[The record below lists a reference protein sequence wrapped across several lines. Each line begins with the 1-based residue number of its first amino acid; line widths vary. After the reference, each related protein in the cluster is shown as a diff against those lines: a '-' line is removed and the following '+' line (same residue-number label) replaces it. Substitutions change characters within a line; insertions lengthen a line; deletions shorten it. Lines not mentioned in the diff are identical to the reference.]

1 MGVVI
6 GIPLAIGL
14 LVLLTIA
21 VYGARQRSVSTGIP
35 PSRRAGPTDE
45 ALEGR
50 TLERYQFWG
59 ALLTVFLAVLF
70 PLLYLREPTKQASAA
85 ESMLAESRSRGHA
98 TFEQFCARC
107 PGVNATGGT
116 VKRFKPPGQPDAKPV
131 DFPAPDLTKI
141 YERHPGERVADVAY
155 TTIQHGRPGTPM
167 PAWGVRYNG
176 PMNDQQITNLVNW
189 LTSIQA
195 DGKPRDQIPF
205 EQGPGATTP
214 GQQQD
219 QGGGQ

>member
-21 VYGARQRSVSTGIP
+21 IYGARQRSVSTGIP
-35 PSRRAGPTDE
+35 PSRRPGPTDE

-70 PLLYLREPTKQASAA
+70 PVLYLREPTKQANAA

-98 TFEQFCARC
+98 TFGQFCARC
-107 PGVNATGGT
+107 HGVNATGGT
-116 VKRFKPPGQPDAKPV
+116 V
-131 DFPAPDLTKI
+131 
-141 YERHPGERVADVAY
+141 
-155 TTIQHGRPGTPM
+155 
-167 PAWGVRYNG
+167 
-176 PMNDQQITNLVNW
+176 
-189 LTSIQA
+189 
-195 DGKPRDQIPF
+195 
-205 EQGPGATTP
+205 
-214 GQQQD
+214 
-219 QGGGQ
+219 